1 MEMDVRTLN
10 ELLDRRSFQQPQHI
24 AYIFLADGENEEYH
38 ITYAE
43 LAARAKQIAIQIQK
57 VSVGGERVLL
67 LYPPGIDYI
76 CAFFGCLYAGVIAVP
91 AYPPRLNRPD
101 PRLQSIAGDCQ
112 AKVALTTAAILSN
125 IRNRFVHSPELAQLQ
140 WLSTDQ
146 TVPTRETDLLETMK
160 WNPPP
165 IDPEIPAFLQYTS
178 GSTSN
183 PRGVKVTHS
192 NLLHNLE
199 LIEKAFELTHQSK
212 MVIWLPPY
220 HDMGLIG
227 GILEPLYSGFP
238 VVLMP
243 PLSFLQSPIRW
254 LQAISRTKVPV
265 SGGPNFAYDL
275 CVQKITP
282 QQIETLDLSGW
293 EIAFS
298 GAEPVLPDTLDQF
311 TAKFQ
316 SCGFR
321 REAFYPCYG
330 LAEATLFVTGGLKNT
345 DPVIKKVDSESL
357 KRNQALLPSA
367 ETPET
372 EIRKLTGCGKS
383 PSSQKVIIADF
394 EKNQECPEGT
404 VGEIW
409 VSGPCVASGY
419 WNRPEES
426 RDTFEGYL
434 SGTKEGPF
442 LRTGD
447 LGFIL
452 NGELF
457 VTGRLKDLIIIRGR
471 NYYPQDIELAAER
484 SHKALPPNS
493 GAAFAI
499 EINDQER
506 LVIVHELKAS
516 LRKTNPDEI
525 FDAVNR
531 GVAQDIGI
539 HPHAVVLVKPLSIPK
554 TSSGKIQRRLCQKLY
569 LANELQAIAS
579 WTMDSGEAM
588 DDNAGWALWDD
599 PLPGSPPMEE
609 QSNVERYLQKLAAKV
624 LKTGPSNLDTSQP
637 LIALGMDSMMAIEF
651 QSLINAHFQV
661 EMQVAE
667 LLDNINLSEIVARI
681 EAGHQRKEAPISSRQ
696 SGSLPRPEP
705 VNSNDS
711 IPLSYEQERLW
722 MLEQALPG
730 NPAYHIPMGIHFQG
744 SLDLVKLQRSF
755 GETIARHSSFR
766 TVIGETGGRPHQMI
780 VPPVEFRV
788 PIIDLS
794 LFPDPDREAEVQ
806 RVAAEEIRRPFDL
819 RKGPLYR
826 VNILRLDALEYVL
839 LIVAHHIITDI
850 RSLELFME
858 ELGIFYTASIAGQ
871 KPVLPEIKLQ
881 YGDFAH
887 WQRKYLTFENY
898 EPQLNFWRKYLAGA
912 PALLPIPSDR
922 PRPETRNPAGSYC
935 FSIIPDHVTEM
946 IRNLSREKRVTVFTI
961 LLAAFQVML
970 YRYTEQ
976 PDILV
981 GTPMAGRYHP
991 EVKDVLGFFA
1001 HPSVIR
1007 TQFNDDVSFADIL
1020 GRVHRTILET
1030 FEHGEVPFM
1039 EVAGATYKGPY
1050 TNFNPLFQVMF
1061 SLVRSP
1067 LKDVHFPGATLRR
1080 VDIEAVTSD
1089 FDLFIT
1095 ATEEE
1100 NRIHLAW
1107 GYNTALFDKATVEQL
1122 AGFYHQILEQCAGQP
1137 DRNVNQNPLPEV
1149 LREKLADYQQSKQK
1163 ESLVIASTFTAE
1175 PLQEPLAYWMQQL
1188 DIRADITFAPYN
1200 QIFHQ
1205 LLDPTSLLA
1214 MNTRG
1219 VNIILMRFED
1229 WIRFQR
1235 GPAVAHDEIIH
1246 RNVQELIGALKTLAQ
1261 RATVP
1266 CFLCICPSNLKD
1278 PELLPV
1284 FKAAEELL
1292 YREINGLNGIYPVT
1306 AAELNRL
1313 YPVEE
1318 CFDSYSDQFAHL
1330 PYTEPF
1336 FVALGT
1342 FLARRIFAIYHSPY
1356 KVIVLDCD
1364 QTLWQGVCGEDGPE
1378 GVRITPGFAEWQRL
1392 LTQQHDAGMLLC
1404 LCSKNNEADVWKVFD
1419 CHPEM
1424 PLKREHIVA
1433 ARINWQPKSVNIR
1446 ELAVELNL
1454 GLDSF
1459 IFIDD
1464 NPLECAEVQA
1474 HYPEILTLQIPG
1486 ESADIPKFAAH
1497 IWAFDHLRV
1506 TTEDRGRTLSYQQ
1519 NIARQQYQRDASS
1532 YEEFLAGLE
1541 LEVQCEPLSVD
1552 NIARAA
1558 QLTQRTNQFN
1568 FTGIRRNEAEIES
1581 IMDEE
1586 NTESMAF
1593 QVRDRFGDYGLVG
1606 VVILKQRDREI
1617 SVDTFLLS
1625 CRALGR
1631 GVEHRM
1637 LKEVAEIAVRRGC
1650 ENICIPLIPSEK
1662 NQPARDF
1669 LNTVAEG
1676 FRQTNGQGYQYIL
1689 PAGLAR
1695 EIKPNIPSHPDPSPG
1710 QTVTQSATRPGKEM
1724 RTLPG
1729 NRKAKLLANIALQLN
1744 DTERILGTIKSGRKI
1759 QPGGRKSFI
1768 APGTPIE
1775 KKLAEIWSELLQV
1788 DQIGIYDDFLE
1799 CGGHSILATQV
1810 LSRIRQVFQVEIP
1823 LQIYFTGS
1831 FTIAKLAKEIVHQQL
1846 KPYDGPVLEEK
1857 LAVVNSLSDNEIR
1870 QLLVEL

>member
-1 MEMDVRTLN
+1 MDVKTLTD
-10 ELLDRRSFQQPQHI
+10 LLDQRSLQQPRHT

-43 LAARAKQIAIQIQK
+43 LAARAKQIAIQIQN
-57 VSVGGERVLL
+57 VSAGGERVML
-67 LYPPGIDYI
+67 LYPPGLEYI

-101 PRLQSIAGDCQ
+101 PRLQSIVRDCQ
-112 AKVALTTAAILSN
+112 ATVALTTAAILSN

-146 TVPTRETDLLETMK
+146 TRPTGEPDLAEAMK
-160 WNPPP
+160 WNPGPVH
-165 IDPEIPAFLQYTS
+165 PETPAFLQYTS

-183 PRGVKVTHS
+183 PRGVKVTHN

-199 LIEKAFELTHQSK
+199 LIHQAFQFTPQSK

-227 GILEPLYSGFP
+227 GILEPLYGGFP

-282 QQIETLDLSGW
+282 KQCETLDLSGW

-330 LAEATLFVTGGLKNT
+330 LAEATLFVSGGLKNT
-345 DPVIKKVDSESL
+345 PPVVKWVDSEAL
-357 KRNQALLPSA
+357 KRNKAILASA
-367 ETPET
+367 ETPESGA
-372 EIRKLTGCGKS
+372 RRLTGCGKS
-383 PSSQKVIIADF
+383 PSSQKVIIVDI
-394 EKNQECPEGT
+394 ETNQECSEGK

-409 VSGPCVASGY
+409 VSGPSVASGY

-426 RDTFEGYL
+426 RDIFEGYL
-434 SGTKEGPF
+434 TGTKEGPF

-447 LGFIL
+447 LGFAL

-484 SHKALPPNS
+484 SHEALPPNG
-493 GAAFAI
+493 GAAFAV
-499 EINDQER
+499 EINGQEQ

-525 FDAVNR
+525 FDAINQAV
-531 GVAQDIGI
+531 VQDIGI
-539 HPHAVVLVKPLSIPK
+539 HPYAVVLVKPLCIPK

-579 WTMDSGEAM
+579 WTMEPGEAM
-588 DDNAGWALWDD
+588 EGNTGWDFCDD
-599 PLPGSPPMEE
+599 PPPGRPQVEE
-609 QSNVERYLQKLAAKV
+609 KQPNVELFLQKLAAKV
-624 LKTGPSNLDTSQP
+624 LKTSPAKVDTSQP
-637 LIALGMDSMMAIEF
+637 LIALGMDSMMVIEL
-651 QSLINAHFQV
+651 QSLIDTHFQV
-661 EMQVAE
+661 EIPAAE
-667 LLDNINLSEIVARI
+667 LLDDINISGIAARI
-681 EAGHQRKEAPISSRQ
+681 EAARQEKEVPLSSRR
-696 SGSLPRPEP
+696 SGSLPCPEP
-705 VNSNDS
+705 VNSDDC

-722 MLEQALPG
+722 MLDQALPG

-744 SLDLVKLQRSF
+744 SLDLVKLQHSF
-755 GETIARHSSFR
+755 GEVIARHSSFR
-766 TVIGETGGRPHQMI
+766 TVIGETGGRPHQVI
-780 VPPVEFRV
+780 VPPSEFRV

-794 LFPDPDREAEVQ
+794 FFPASDRVAEVQ
-806 RVAAEEIRRPFDL
+806 RIAAEEIRRPFDL

-826 VNILRLDALEYVL
+826 VTILRLDALEYVL

-850 RSLELFME
+850 RSLGLFMK
-858 ELGIFYTASIAGQ
+858 ELGTFYTALVAGE
-871 KPVLPEIKLQ
+871 KPVLPEVRLQ
-881 YGDFAH
+881 YSDFAH
-887 WQRKYLTFENY
+887 WQRKHLTPDYY
-898 EPQLNFWRKYLAGA
+898 ESHLNFWRKYLAGA
-912 PALLPIPSDR
+912 PALLPLPSDR
-922 PRPETRNPAGSYC
+922 PRPETRNPEGSYY
-935 FSIIPDHVTEM
+935 FSMIPDHVTE
-946 IRNLSREKRVTVFTI
+946 IVRNISREKKVTVFTI

-981 GTPMAGRYHP
+981 GTPVVGRYHP
-991 EVKDVLGFFA
+991 ELKDVLGFFA
-1001 HPSVIR
+1001 HPLVIR
-1007 TQFNDDVSFADIL
+1007 TQFNDNVSFAEIL
-1020 GRVHRTILET
+1020 SRVHRSIRET
-1030 FEHGEVPFM
+1030 YEHGEVPFM
-1039 EVAGATYKGPY
+1039 EVAGATYKGRY

-1061 SLVRSP
+1061 SLVGSP
-1067 LKDVHFPGATLRR
+1067 LKDVQFPGATLQR

-1107 GYNTALFDKATVEQL
+1107 GYSTALFDKATVEHL
-1122 AGFYHQILEQCAGQP
+1122 AGFFLQTLEQCAGQP
-1137 DRNVNQNPLPEV
+1137 DRNVNQSQLPEV
-1149 LREKLADYQQSKQK
+1149 LREKMAAYQKSVQK

-1175 PLQEPLAYWMQQL
+1175 PLQEPLTFWMQQL
-1188 DIRADITFAPYN
+1188 EIEANITFAPYN
-1200 QIFHQ
+1200 QIFQQ

-1214 MNTRG
+1214 KNTRG
-1219 VNIILMRFED
+1219 VNIILLRFED
-1229 WIRFQR
+1229 WIRYQR
-1235 GPAVAHDEIIH
+1235 EPAVAYDEIIH
-1246 RNVQELIGALKTLAQ
+1246 RNVRELIGALKTLAQ
-1261 RATVP
+1261 RTTVP
-1266 CFLCICPSNLKD
+1266 YFICISPSNLKE
-1278 PELLPV
+1278 PELLTV
-1284 FKAAEELL
+1284 IKEAEELL
-1292 YREINGLNGIYPVT
+1292 YREINGLNGIYLVT

-1318 CFDSYSDQFAHL
+1318 CFDPYSDEIAHL

-1336 FVALGT
+1336 FAALGT
-1342 FLARRIFAIYHSPY
+1342 LLARRIFAVYHPPY

-1392 LTQQHDAGMLLC
+1392 LIQQHDAGMLLC

-1419 CHPEM
+1419 SHPEM

-1433 ARINWQPKSVNIR
+1433 ARINWQPKSVNLR
-1446 ELAVELNL
+1446 ELAAELDL

-1474 HYPEILTLQIPG
+1474 SCPEVLTLQLPG
-1486 ESADIPKFAAH
+1486 ESANIPKFAAH

-1506 TTEDRGRTLSYQQ
+1506 TAEDRGRTLSYQQ
-1519 NIARQQYQRDASS
+1519 NIARRQYQRDTSS
-1532 YEEFLAGLE
+1532 FEEFMAGLE
-1541 LEVQCEPLSVD
+1541 LEVQNVPLSAD
-1552 NIARAA
+1552 NIARVA

-1568 FTGIRRNEAEIES
+1568 FSGIRRTEAEIES
-1581 IMDEE
+1581 ILTEKNMDC
-1586 NTESMAF
+1586 MAF

-1606 VVILKQRDREI
+1606 VVILKQRDHEI
-1617 SVDTFLLS
+1617 FVDTFLLS

-1631 GVEHRM
+1631 GVEHRIF
-1637 LKEVAEIAVRRGC
+1637 KEVAEIAVRRGC
-1650 ENICIPLIPSEK
+1650 DNICIPFVPSEK

-1669 LNTVAEG
+1669 LDSVAEG
-1676 FRQTNGQGYQYIL
+1676 FRKTTGQGYLYVL

-1695 EIKPNIPSHPDPSPG
+1695 EIKPSIPSHPDPAPD
-1710 QTVTQSATRPGKEM
+1710 QTATPSAAQPANEM

-1729 NRKAKLLANIALQLN
+1729 NRKTKILAHIARQLN
-1744 DTERILGTIKSGRKI
+1744 DTERILGTINAGRKL
-1759 QPGGRKSFI
+1759 QPGGGKAFI

-1775 KKLAEIWSELLQV
+1775 MKLAEIWSELLQV
-1788 DQIGIYDDFLE
+1788 ERIGIYDDFLE

-1810 LSRIRQVFQVEIP
+1810 LSRVRQVFQVEIP

-1831 FTIAKLAKEIVHQQL
+1831 FTIAKLAREIVHQQL
-1846 KPYDGPVLEEK
+1846 KPYDGPALEEK
-1857 LAVVNSLSDNEIR
+1857 LAIVNSLSDDEIR
-1870 QLLVEL
+1870 QLLVY